1 MDTRITPLGTLI
13 DQINTIRDKKR
24 QLSDKISELDAE
36 YKEIEEQIK
45 QRLEVE
51 GMDKATGKKATVS
64 LSKVV
69 VANITDFEELC
80 KYVKRTGHFH
90 LFQRRISDPAFRELA
105 ARKPVPG
112 LTAFTKINLNLR
124 SIKGE

>member
-1 MDTRITPLGTLI
+1 MNARTTPLGTLI
-13 DQINTIRDKKR
+13 DQINGVREKKR
-24 QLSDKISELDAE
+24 QLSDKLSELDKE
-36 YKEIEEQIK
+36 YKELEEQIK

-69 VANITDFEELC
+69 VANIVDYDALC
-80 KYVKRTGHFH
+80 KYIKRTGYFH
-90 LFQRRISDPAFRELA
+90 LLQRRVSDPAFRELA
-105 ARKPVPG
+105 ASKPVPG
-112 LTAFTKINLNLR
+112 LEAFTKINLNLR